1 MSAHSLSS
9 SSGSSRGYT
18 DFAMRGT
25 FIAEPALEV
34 QMQQILGASPR
45 MTAER

>member
-1 MSAHSLSS
+1 
-9 SSGSSRGYT
+9 
-18 DFAMRGT
+18 MRET

-34 QMQQILGASPR
+34 QMQQILGTSPR